1 MINKDNFFI
10 QDIENLNKL
19 EYRKRILN
27 SHFFHSIEW
36 MSLVNE
42 TLGVEYKIAIL
53 QENNET
59 VASIPFA
66 FYRNFIKGPCAIPLQ
81 FSGYYG
87 SIVANSNLYKK
98 KIMNHFFQYCERK
111 KLYTQIP
118 EINSIDG
125 YKSHSGY
132 SIYKIELK
140 NNLPVEEQILSYA
153 SKRTRGYIKS
163 AINSNLK
170 SFVGGL
176 ELIDE
181 FYFIYLQNMKE
192 LGTPPLP
199 ESYFKKIIEYLP
211 KVSKVILVKDHKKVC
226 SGMFIMQI
234 SEKELFT
241 PIICTPRLYQTGQ
254 SSHLIYLKAAEEAQN
269 FGCSIVNFGRSIDGG
284 GPALFKKRYG
294 LKASPLFIYSP
305 NKKWKVTDPNN
316 TNWRYAIEIWKRLPI
331 FLTKLAGKILAKHV
345 I

>member
-19 EYRKRILN
+19 EYQKRILN

-36 MSLVNE
+36 MNLVSE
-42 TLGVEYKIAIL
+42 TLGVKFKIAIL
-53 QENNET
+53 QENTST

-66 FYRNFIKGPCAIPLQ
+66 SYRNIIKGQCAIPLQ

-98 KIMNHFFQYCERK
+98 KIMSYFFQYCEDK
-111 KLYTQIP
+111 KIYTQIP

-125 YKSHSGY
+125 YKSHLGY

-140 NNLPVEEQILSYA
+140 DNLSVEEQILRNA
-153 SKRTRGYIKS
+153 SKRTRGYIKN
-163 AINSNLK
+163 ALNSNLK

-176 ELIDE
+176 ELINE
-181 FYFIYLQNMKE
+181 FYIIYLQNMKE

-199 ESYFKKIIEYLP
+199 ESYFKKIIEHLP
-211 KVSKVILVKDHKKVC
+211 KVTKIILVKDNKKAC

-254 SSHLIYLKAAEEAQN
+254 SSHLIYLKAAQVAQN

-294 LKASPLFIYSP
+294 LKASPLLIYSP
-305 NKKWKVTDPNN
+305 SKKWTVTNPNN
-316 TNWRYAIEIWKRLPI
+316 SNLRYAVEILRRLPI
-331 FLTKLAGKILAKHV
+331 FLLKLVGKFLAKHV